1 MPKRLNMDVDT
12 QMQCMMEYFQG
23 TKVSELLRRYGMS
36 SSHFYRLRDRF
47 FEGARAALV
56 GGTDKSAQQHQ
67 ESRVAELER
76 ALGRVTVEN
85 QILKKTLR

>member
-1 MPKRLNMDVDT
+1 MPKRLNVDVET

-23 TKVSELLRRYGMS
+23 AKVAELCRRYGIS
-36 SSHFYRLRDRF
+36 QTHFYRLRDRF
-47 FEGARAALV
+47 LDGARAGLT
-56 GGTDKSAQQHQ
+56 GGTDKSAQQVQ
-67 ESRVAELER
+67 QSRIADLER